1 MAVDKAGQATN
12 GSRIEDLTKVRTREG
27 RHERMIGPV
36 AETRVASRGKKTA
49 GLART
54 LFRSTTSQTPVGT
67 GSTRMLSESTFHTTL
82 AISSEH
88 DLCSSTSRLQMAW
101 SLRTTGSRA
110 ISHWLTITLTSLKD
124 LSKKIR
130 TTSLNSSLKLPGK
143 PGSRRKE

>member
-27 RHERMIGPV
+27 HHERMIDPV

-49 GLART
+49 GLERT

-67 GSTRMLSESTFHTTL
+67 GSTQMLSESTFHTTL

-110 ISHWLTITLTSLKD
+110 ISHW
-124 LSKKIR
+124 
-130 TTSLNSSLKLPGK
+130 
-143 PGSRRKE
+143 